1 MEEFRKNKEKAVKA
15 ESLGQKEEKKRKL
28 EIDGKK
34 MIIFSEILKPKFD
47 E

>member
-1 MEEFRKNKEKAVKA
+1 MEEFRKDKDQIVTEEKCERKD
-15 ESLGQKEEKKRKL
+15 KKRKL